1 MFLRLKGKIY
11 WTIIGLALLYGLE
24 CWAFKNDHSGM
35 MGAAEMQMFGWISGQ
50 CTYLEGV
57 ASTFIAFE
65 LIFLKIIQF

>member
-1 MFLRLKGKIY
+1 
-11 WTIIGLALLYGLE
+11 
-24 CWAFKNDHSGM
+24 